1 MDNPAVTATAAQKL
15 HSSEPHHHSNG
26 ETVTTSQPSGEE
38 FTIEKPKQD
47 DSGGVLVSKYDQGW
61 RRIVRNFSPSWFS
74 VTMGTGI
81 CATILITIPWKA
93 DWLYYLS
100 IVFFVLNV
108 CLFSMAFTASF
119 LRYTIW
125 PEIWTVMI
133 EDATNSL
140 FLGTIPMG
148 FATIVEMWV
157 FVCVPAWGQ
166 WAVYVAWALWMI
178 DSIVAVSVTVS
189 LGVLLMS
196 ASHQR
201 SLDSITAAQLLPI
214 AATIVAAGTG
224 SETAAILP
232 NPQHALGTIIAC
244 YVMWGMATPMALSVL
259 VMYYQRLALH
269 KMPPREIVV
278 SAFLPLGPLGF
289 GGYTILYLGK
299 MAAVVFPKTHTIDP
313 LAGRMAYIL
322 GFFIALI
329 MWGWG
334 LVWFAFALA
343 AIYKSRPF
351 PFNMGWWGFT
361 FPLGVYSVS
370 TILIG
375 EELPS
380 RFFRVLGT
388 IFGTAVILLWVVIA
402 AGTARGAWSGEL
414 FHAPCLANLR
424 REQEAAERA
433 SSEEEKRVE
442 SSGGRL
448 SSNGTLLTPQTS
460 PTGRAAPD
468 LED

>member
-15 HSSEPHHHSNG
+15 PSSQGHGNG
-26 ETVTTSQPSGEE
+26 ETITTSQPSGEE
-38 FTIEKPKQD
+38 VTVQKPQQD
-47 DSGGVLVSKYDQGW
+47 GNGAISVSKYDRGW
-61 RRIVRNFSPSWFS
+61 RRIVRHFSPSWFS

-108 CLFSMAFTASF
+108 CLFSMAFIASF

-133 EDATNSL
+133 QDATNSL

-224 SETAAILP
+224 AETAAILP

-244 YVMWGMATPMALSVL
+244 YVMWGMATPLALSVL

-269 KMPPREIVV
+269 KMPPREIIV

-299 MAAVVFPKTHTIDP
+299 MAAVVFPQTHTIDP
-313 LAGRMAYIL
+313 LAGRIAYVM

-343 AIYKSRPF
+343 TIYKSRPF

-388 IFGTAVILLWVVIA
+388 IFGTAVIALWVVIA

-414 FHAPCLANLR
+414 FHAPCLANLKR
-424 REQEAAERA
+424 QREAAERA
-433 SSEEEKRVE
+433 SSEEEKQVE
-442 SSGGRL
+442 GSGGRS
-448 SSNGTLLTPQTS
+448 SSNGTPSTPQPS
-460 PTGRAAPD
+460 SVGRAAPD
-468 LED
+468 LEE